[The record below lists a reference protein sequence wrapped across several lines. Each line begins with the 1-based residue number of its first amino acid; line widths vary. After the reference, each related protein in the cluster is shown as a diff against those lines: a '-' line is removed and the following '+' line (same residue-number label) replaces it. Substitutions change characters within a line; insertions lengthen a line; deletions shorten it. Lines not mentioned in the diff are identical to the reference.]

1 MLRLA
6 IKEVK
11 RACTRLR
18 REWDLCSLIWQ
29 EWISPDSTY
38 FYSFGFAEN
47 LIWQVGLLIGLSSVS
62 KTNKANVVQIPSPRD
77 HGFGWLSCAASRGRC
92 TFCCK
97 FEDQISQEIR
107 RSSNFVWFQSN
118 FPPKRGLKSIQIP
131 GLFKVRIVAC
141 ADGVRRR
148 AQFVFLFL
156 FFRKE
161 GELSCLCELANDV
174 WT

>member
-1 MLRLA
+1 MSVAWSDRNEYPL
-6 IKEVK
+6 I
-11 RACTRLR
+11 R
-18 REWDLCSLIWQ
+18 RI
-29 EWISPDSTY
+29 
-38 FYSFGFAEN
+38 FMGSFGFAEN

-77 HGFGWLSCAASRGRC
+77 HGFGWLSCAASRGRR

-107 RSSNFVWFQSN
+107 RSSNFVCFQSN

-148 AQFVFLFL
+148 ALFSFLFWGK
-156 FFRKE
+156 KE
-161 GELSCLCELANDV
+161 SSVACASWQMMSEHRRNPSK
-174 WT
+174 